1 MQYIIC
7 KPDLFA
13 MNQHYSLIQNGS
25 VVTVKQCSME
35 DLPWQLVSMARD
47 YQVTD
52 IKLMAGPYAQN
63 IKNTIFALTATDFKH
78 TAVNVEIVE

>member
-1 MQYIIC
+1 MCYIIC

-13 MNQHYSLIQNGS
+13 MNQQYTLVQDGLIT
-25 VVTVKQCSME
+25 TVKNCSLE
-35 DLPWQLVSMARD
+35 DLPWELVSMARD
-47 YQVTD
+47 YEISD
-52 IKLMAGPYAQN
+52 IKLMSGPYAQN

>member
-1 MQYIIC
+1 
-7 KPDLFA
+7 
-13 MNQHYSLIQNGS
+13 
-25 VVTVKQCSME
+25 ME

-78 TAVNVEIVE
+78 TTVNVEIVE